1 MAVLDR
7 SELEASPLA
16 DLHAIADQLGL
27 DGFRRLRKADLI
39 DAILG
44 EPANG
49 RDGAG
54 AAGHDPDSRED
65 SEGSGRLNADEEA
78 GAGSSARA
86 RGGSTSTGAARK
98 RRAPRLRRGAG
109 SKGEAEGTSADERE
123 SSSASRSSASSSS
136 SSSSSDAS
144 DSSRRGRGAGERDGR
159 SGRGGRGAAPS
170 DGRAGAPSSKAKID
184 GDEDGARSAEGVV
197 ELLGNGSAFLRVDP
211 PEPSDDDVYI
221 SAAQVRRCELVSGDR
236 VTGPVRTPRR
246 SERYPSLVRIDTIN
260 GASADAVSES
270 AHYED
275 LPVAYPS
282 QRFALNAGDPTLD
295 AIEWLTPLGR
305 GSRAVIVGPARA
317 GKTETLRRLLGVLAG
332 SDAVDR
338 GSETAATDTGP
349 ADWPG
354 ALAPQGE
361 AAGEAAPAG
370 KAGSLEV
377 TVVLA
382 GARPEEIA
390 EWREGQEG
398 QDGGLPIPVAALSF
412 AASADAQGQ
421 AVERAIEAA
430 KRVAARGGDAVVLI
444 DGLDG
449 MHPPAARK
457 TLAAARN
464 LRDGGSLTVIATATR
479 PFGGETTVIALDA
492 GLTGSGLPILDLAAS
507 GTLKA
512 ELLVGEGGAKAI
524 AKARAEARG

>member
-1 MAVLDR
+1 
-7 SELEASPLA
+7 
-16 DLHAIADQLGL
+16 
-27 DGFRRLRKADLI
+27 
-39 DAILG
+39 
-44 EPANG
+44 
-49 RDGAG
+49 
-54 AAGHDPDSRED
+54 
-65 SEGSGRLNADEEA
+65 
-78 GAGSSARA
+78 
-86 RGGSTSTGAARK
+86 
-98 RRAPRLRRGAG
+98 
-109 SKGEAEGTSADERE
+109 
-123 SSSASRSSASSSS
+123 
-136 SSSSSDAS
+136 
-144 DSSRRGRGAGERDGR
+144 
-159 SGRGGRGAAPS
+159 
-170 DGRAGAPSSKAKID
+170 
-184 GDEDGARSAEGVV
+184 VV

-260 GASADAVSES
+260 GSSADAVSEG

-282 QRFALNAGDPTLD
+282 ERIALNAGDPTLD

-305 GSRAVIVGPARA
+305 GSRAVIVGPPRA
-317 GKTETLRRLLGVLAG
+317 GKTETLRRLLGAVTAAG
-332 SDAVDR
+332 AGD
-338 GSETAATDTGP
+338 GPETADTAP

-354 ALAPQGE
+354 ATTRGD
-361 AAGEAAPAG
+361 

-382 GARPEEIA
+382 GARPEEIS
-390 EWREGQEG
+390 EWR
-398 QDGGLPIPVAALSF
+398 DGSTAPVAALSF

-430 KRVAARGGDAVVLI
+430 KRVAARGGDALVLI

-449 MHPPAARK
+449 MHPPVARK
-457 TLAAARN
+457 ALAAARN
-464 LRDGGSLTVIATATR
+464 LREGGSLTVIATAAR

-492 GLTGSGLPILDLAAS
+492 GLTDSGLPILDLAGS
-507 GTLKA
+507 GTLKP
-512 ELLVGEGGAKAI
+512 ELLVGEDGARAI

>member
-1 MAVLDR
+1 MSVLDR

-27 DGFRRLRKADLI
+27 DGFRRLRKTDLI

-44 EPANG
+44 EPS
-49 RDGAG
+49 DGG
-54 AAGHDPDSRED
+54 EDPDRSARKSIDDE
-65 SEGSGRLNADEEA
+65 SGGEGSSDRSRA
-78 GAGSSARA
+78 GTTAG
-86 RGGSTSTGAARK
+86 GASRK
-98 RRAPRLRRGAG
+98 RRTPRLRRGARA
-109 SKGEAEGTSADERE
+109 SAEEGEPSSAGE
-123 SSSASRSSASSSS
+123 SSTSSSS
-136 SSSSSDAS
+136 SSSSSSAS
-144 DSSRRGRGAGERDGR
+144 VSSRPGGGRRGSEEQREE
-159 SGRGGRGAAPS
+159 SGGRGNRASRP
-170 DGRAGAPSSKAKID
+170 GGGGAGASPSRRVA
-184 GDEDGARSAEGVV
+184 EDATADDAPRGAEGVV

-260 GASADAVSES
+260 GSSADTVSEG

-282 QRFALNAGDPTLD
+282 ERLALNAGDPTLD

-305 GSRAVIVGPARA
+305 GSRAVIVGPPRA
-317 GKTETLRRLLGVLAG
+317 GKTETLRRLLGAVTAG
-332 SDAVDR
+332 AA
-338 GSETAATDTGP
+338 GAGGGLETADTAP
-349 ADWPG
+349 ANLPG
-354 ALAPQGE
+354 A
-361 AAGEAAPAG
+361 AATASVG

-390 EWREGQEG
+390 EWREG
-398 QDGGLPIPVAALSF
+398 PAAPVAALSF

-430 KRVAARGGDAVVLI
+430 KRIAARGGDAVVLI

-464 LRDGGSLTVIATATR
+464 LRDGGSLTVIATAAR

-492 GLTGSGLPILDLAAS
+492 GLTDSGLPILDLAGS

-512 ELLVGEGGAKAI
+512 ELLVGEDGAKAI
-524 AKARAEARG
+524 AKARAEARS